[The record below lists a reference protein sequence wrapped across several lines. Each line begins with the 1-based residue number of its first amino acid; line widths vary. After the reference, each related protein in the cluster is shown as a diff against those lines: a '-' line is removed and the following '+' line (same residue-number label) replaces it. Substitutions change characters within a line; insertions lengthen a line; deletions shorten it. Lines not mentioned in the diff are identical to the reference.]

1 MKQQGF
7 GGVRFESQRFR
18 LLSIVVGCFLISV
31 TFLLSTRPE
40 STVFDTL
47 SPKMAWLEETRSTPV
62 RSAVKTVKPSSSSL
76 PRGLGRDFLVD
87 VAPKQGDA
95 HGRQPEQSAG
105 EKTETEWV
113 KDTVIIQES
122 SAVAAERAEQ
132 EEAEQGHGADAGAGE
147 DATPGATEEVVRDDV
162 VRPTAAVI
170 TAPPAV
176 ETTPTPATTTRHDQ
190 DQLLPMPEGE
200 TRKAGGR
207 MMKLHAEPATTEQH
221 QLPTPGRLET
231 PEPERAA
238 RDQPQQPLPP
248 LCDFSDRRSDVCD
261 FTGDIRMDANAS
273 SFVVVVDAATA
284 AQSHKVRPYP
294 RKGDQTCMGRVPEIT
309 VRTTSSSSTP
319 PPPQC
324 TRTHGVPAVT
334 FSIGGYTGNIFHDF
348 SDVLVPLYNTVH
360 RYRGDVQLVM
370 ANVAPWWL
378 VKYDKLLRELSRH
391 APLDLAAAAAK
402 GETHCFRHA
411 VVSLRAHRELIIERD
426 RSPDGLATPD
436 FTRFIR
442 RALSLPRDAP
452 TRLADGTGRKPRL
465 LIIAR
470 HRTRI
475 LLNLGDMLRVA
486 EEAGFEAAMSE
497 SDVGDPISRVGAEIN
512 SADVLVG
519 VHGAGLT
526 NMMFLPPG
534 ATMVQ
539 VVPWG
544 GLQWIARMDYGDPA
558 EAMGLRYV
566 QYEIGVEESSLKDT
580 YPRGHKIF
588 TDPTSLHK
596 KGFGFMRHTLM
607 DGQNITLDLG
617 RFRGV
622 LQQALGNYLAQ

>member
-1 MKQQGF
+1 MKQQGY

-31 TFLLSTRPE
+31 TFLLSTRPD
-40 STVFDTL
+40 SIVFDTL
-47 SPKMAWLEETRSTPV
+47 SPKMAWLEEP
-62 RSAVKTVKPSSSSL
+62 RSAPARTAIKTVKPSSSFSS

-87 VAPKQGDA
+87 IAPKQGDA
-95 HGRQPEQSAG
+95 HGRQPQLSAG

-132 EEAEQGHGADAGAGE
+132 EEAEQGHSADAGAGE
-147 DATPGATEEVVRDDV
+147 DATPGATEEVVRDH
-162 VRPTAAVI
+162 AAAI
-170 TAPPAV
+170 TARPAV
-176 ETTPTPATTTRHDQ
+176 DTTPTPATTTRHDQ
-190 DQLLPMPEGE
+190 DQPLPVEEE

-207 MMKLHAEPATTEQH
+207 KIKLQAEPAATEQQ

-231 PEPERAA
+231 SEPERRAA
-238 RDQPQQPLPP
+238 QDQQPQPLPP

-273 SFVVVVDAATA
+273 TFFLVVDAATA

-294 RKGDQTCMGRVPEIT
+294 RKGDPTCMGRVPEIT
-309 VRTTSSSSTP
+309 VRTTSSSSP
-319 PPPQC
+319 PEC

-442 RALSLPRDAP
+442 RAISLPRDAP

-475 LLNLGDMLRVA
+475 LLNLGDMMRVA
-486 EEAGFEAAMSE
+486 EEAGFEAAVSE

-526 NMMFLPPG
+526 NMMFLAPG

-566 QYEIGVEESSLKDT
+566 QYEIGVDESSLKDK

-596 KGFGFMRHTLM
+596 KGFGFMRRTLM

>member
-1 MKQQGF
+1 MKQQGL

-40 STVFDTL
+40 ATVFDTL
-47 SPKMAWLEETRSTPV
+47 SPKMAWLEEPRSTPAT
-62 RSAVKTVKPSSSSL
+62 SAIKTVKSSSSS

-87 VAPKQGDA
+87 VAPKLGDA
-95 HGRQPEQSAG
+95 LGRQPEQSAG

-132 EEAEQGHGADAGAGE
+132 EEAEQGHGAGE
-147 DATPGATEEVVRDDV
+147 DATPGATEEVVRDDAV
-162 VRPTAAVI
+162 PITAAAI
-170 TAPPAV
+170 TARPAV
-176 ETTPTPATTTRHDQ
+176 EPTPTPTTTTRHDQ

-207 MMKLHAEPATTEQH
+207 MMKLQAEPETTEQQ
-221 QLPTPGRLET
+221 QLPTPGRFET

-238 RDQPQQPLPP
+238 RDQQPLPP

-324 TRTHGVPAVT
+324 TRTHSVPAVT

-411 VVSLRAHRELIIERD
+411 VVSLRAHRELIIERN

-475 LLNLGDMLRVA
+475 LLNLGDMMRVA
-486 EEAGFEAAMSE
+486 EEAGFEAAVSE
-497 SDVGDPISRVGAEIN
+497 SDVGDSISRVGAEIN
-512 SADVLVG
+512 SADVLLG

-526 NMMFLPPG
+526 NMMFLAPG

-566 QYEIGVEESSLKDT
+566 QYEIGVEESSLKDK

-596 KGFGFMRHTLM
+596 KGFGFMRRTLM

-622 LQQALGNYLAQ
+622 LQQALGNYLVQ

>member
-40 STVFDTL
+40 STVFDTREL
-47 SPKMAWLEETRSTPV
+47 PSLSPALLAAPAIFFHCRLLWILELKKTMVRAVSPKMAWLEETRSTPV

-170 TAPPAV
+170 TARPAV

-284 AQSHKVRPYP
+284 AQSHK
-294 RKGDQTCMGRVPEIT
+294 
-309 VRTTSSSSTP
+309 
-319 PPPQC
+319 
-324 TRTHGVPAVT
+324 
-334 FSIGGYTGNIFHDF
+334 
-348 SDVLVPLYNTVH
+348 
-360 RYRGDVQLVM
+360 
-370 ANVAPWWL
+370 
-378 VKYDKLLRELSRH
+378 
-391 APLDLAAAAAK
+391 
-402 GETHCFRHA
+402 
-411 VVSLRAHRELIIERD
+411 
-426 RSPDGLATPD
+426 
-436 FTRFIR
+436 
-442 RALSLPRDAP
+442 
-452 TRLADGTGRKPRL
+452 
-465 LIIAR
+465 
-470 HRTRI
+470 
-475 LLNLGDMLRVA
+475 
-486 EEAGFEAAMSE
+486 
-497 SDVGDPISRVGAEIN
+497 SDVGAPISRVGAEIN

>member
-40 STVFDTL
+40 ATVFDTL
-47 SPKMAWLEETRSTPV
+47 SPKMAWLEETRSRPAT
-62 RSAVKTVKPSSSSL
+62 SAIKTVKPSSSSS

-87 VAPKQGDA
+87 VAPKQVDA
-95 HGRQPEQSAG
+95 HGRQPELSAG

-132 EEAEQGHGADAGAGE
+132 EEAEQGHSADAGAGE
-147 DATPGATEEVVRDDV
+147 DAMPGATEEVVRD
-162 VRPTAAVI
+162 AAVPTRAAAI
-170 TAPPAV
+170 TARPAV
-176 ETTPTPATTTRHDQ
+176 ETTPTPTTTTRHDQ
-190 DQLLPMPEGE
+190 DQLLPDGE

-207 MMKLHAEPATTEQH
+207 MMKLQAEPATTEQQ

-231 PEPERAA
+231 AEPERAA
-238 RDQPQQPLPP
+238 RDQPPQPLPP

-261 FTGDIRMDANAS
+261 FSGDIRMDANAS

-324 TRTHGVPAVT
+324 TRTHSVPAVT

-348 SDVLVPLYNTVH
+348 SDVLVPLFNTVH
-360 RYRGDVQLVM
+360 RYHGDVQLVM

-486 EEAGFEAAMSE
+486 EEAGFEAAVSE
-497 SDVGDPISRVGAEIN
+497 SDVGDPITRVGAEIN

-526 NMMFLPPG
+526 NMMFLAPG
-534 ATMVQ
+534 ATLVQ

-566 QYEIGVEESSLKDT
+566 QYEIGVEESSLKDR

-596 KGFGFMRHTLM
+596 KGFGFMRRTLM

-622 LQQALGNYLAQ
+622 LQQALGNYLVQ

>member
-31 TFLLSTRPE
+31 TFLLSTRPD

-47 SPKMAWLEETRSTPV
+47 SPKMAWLEETQSTPA
-62 RSAVKTVKPSSSSL
+62 RSAVKTVRPSSSSS

-132 EEAEQGHGADAGAGE
+132 EEAEQGHSADAGAGAGE
-147 DATPGATEEVVRDDV
+147 DAMPGATEEEVRD
-162 VRPTAAVI
+162 AAVPTRAAAI
-170 TAPPAV
+170 TARPAV

-190 DQLLPMPEGE
+190 DQLLPVPERA
-200 TRKAGGR
+200 TGGR
-207 MMKLHAEPATTEQH
+207 MMKLQAEPATTEQQ

-231 PEPERAA
+231 AEPERAA

-261 FTGDIRMDANAS
+261 FTGDIRMEANAS

-309 VRTTSSSSTP
+309 VRTASSSSTP

-324 TRTHGVPAVT
+324 TRTHSVPAVT

-370 ANVAPWWL
+370 ATVVPWWL

-475 LLNLGDMLRVA
+475 LLNLGDMMRVA
-486 EEAGFEAAMSE
+486 EEAGFEAVVSE
-497 SDVGDPISRVGAEIN
+497 SDVGDSISRVGAEIN
-512 SADVLVG
+512 SAD
-519 VHGAGLT
+519 
-526 NMMFLPPG
+526 
-534 ATMVQ
+534 
-539 VVPWG
+539 
-544 GLQWIARMDYGDPA
+544 
-558 EAMGLRYV
+558 V
-566 QYEIGVEESSLKDT
+566 QYEIGVEESSLKD
-580 YPRGHKIF
+580 
-588 TDPTSLHK
+588 S
-596 KGFGFMRHTLM
+596 
-607 DGQNITLDLG
+607 G

-622 LQQALGNYLAQ
+622 LHQALGNYLVQ